1 MKQTPESWDIT
12 NFWGFIIAK
21 PTTEQ
26 KIGIYIKQIQGIL
39 LISLSKGYKL
49 GKHNVHDLKKFHVY
63 EGLKESINSYI
74 NFYNNKSYKNDSKI

>member
-1 MKQTPESWDIT
+1 M
-12 NFWGFIIAK
+12 
-21 PTTEQ
+21 
-26 KIGIYIKQIQGIL
+26 KQIQGIL

>member
-1 MKQTPESWDIT
+1 MV
-12 NFWGFIIAK
+12 FIIAK